1 MINPIERSSAKLVHF
16 TENKFHQIARDAHPY
31 RPEIR
36 ERKKPRPRQKFSPQF
51 AGDIMQSRFLF

>member
-1 MINPIERSSAKLVHF
+1 MINPIDRSSTKLIHF
-16 TENKFHQIARDAHPY
+16 TENKFQQIARDVHPF

-36 ERKKPRPRQKFSPQF
+36 ERKKPRPRQKIFSPF